1 MSAIAETL
9 RLDAA
14 ARDAATRDAATHE
27 AYRRWAPL
35 YPPVAHNPLMR
46 AEQQAMVES
55 WPEPANGRALDLACG
70 TGRYARLLTDSR
82 AGEVIAVDFCE
93 PMLAQV
99 EAPNR
104 VCASMMVLPFKAGA
118 FDVVISG
125 LAVGHATGIRP
136 WMAEMARVLADGGV
150 LLYSDFHPE
159 AARAGLRRS
168 FKDQYDRA
176 CTVPH
181 HTFDVASQREA
192 AAAANLTIE
201 TIHEVRVGFEL
212 TERFSDSE
220 EFYRR
225 WHGLPIV
232 LVVRARK

>member
-1 MSAIAETL
+1 
-9 RLDAA
+9 
-14 ARDAATRDAATHE
+14 
-27 AYRRWAPL
+27 
-35 YPPVAHNPLMR
+35 
-46 AEQQAMVES
+46 
-55 WPEPANGRALDLACG
+55 
-70 TGRYARLLTDSR
+70 
-82 AGEVIAVDFCE
+82 VIAVDFCE

-99 EAPNR
+99 ETPNR
-104 VCASMMVLPFKAGA
+104 VCASMMVLPFKGGA

-125 LAVGHATGIRP
+125 LAVGHAAGIRP

-168 FKDQYDRA
+168 FKDQCDRA

-181 HTFDVASQREA
+181 HIFDVASQREA

-212 TERFSDSE
+212 TERFYESE